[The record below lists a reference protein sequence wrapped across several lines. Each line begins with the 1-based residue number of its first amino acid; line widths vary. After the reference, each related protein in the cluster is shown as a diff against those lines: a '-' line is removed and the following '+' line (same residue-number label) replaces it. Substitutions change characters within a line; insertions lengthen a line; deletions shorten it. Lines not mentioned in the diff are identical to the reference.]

1 MSVTARAPVRIAV
14 LGAAGRMGTS
24 LVRAL
29 AADAAFELV
38 GALVSPGSA
47 ALGQDAGSLAGL
59 ARPLGVAT
67 RAERGEVLARAEVAL
82 DFTLAGATLE
92 NLAACEASGVALLLG
107 TTGLPPAAHAALAV
121 AAMRIP
127 LLVAANTSLGVAVLA
142 GLIER
147 AARALP
153 ADYDIDVQ
161 DVHHRDKR
169 DAPSGTA
176 LVLGAAAAAGR
187 GRDAALLAADA
198 ADGGGEPRR
207 PGAIG
212 FASLRAGDIVGEH
225 TVFFAGPGERLEL
238 THRATDR
245 MTFARGALKAGA
257 WLRGR
262 SPGRYSMADVLGL

>member
-1 MSVTARAPVRIAV
+1 MF
-14 LGAAGRMGTS
+14 GAAGRMGVS
-24 LVRAL
+24 LIRAI
-29 AADAAFELV
+29 AADPAFELV
-38 GALVSPGSA
+38 GALGSPGSA

-59 ARPLGVAT
+59 TRRLGVVVGAD
-67 RAERGEVLARAEVAL
+67 RAHVLARAEVAL
-82 DFTLAGATLE
+82 DFTLPEATLA
-92 NLAACEASGVALLLG
+92 NLAACEATGVALLLG
-107 TTGLPPAAHAALAV
+107 TTGLSAAAKAALPAAAARLA
-121 AAMRIP
+121 

-153 ADYDIDVQ
+153 ADYDIDVE

-187 GRDAALLAADA
+187 GRDPGLLAADA
-198 ADGGGEPRR
+198 ADGGGAPRR
-207 PGAIG
+207 QGAIG
-212 FASLRAGDIVGEH
+212 FASVRTGDIVGEH
-225 TVFFAGPGERLEL
+225 TVYFAGPGERLEL

-245 MTFARGALKAGA
+245 MTFARGALRAAA

-262 SPGRYSMADVLGL
+262 QPGRYSMADVLGL

>member
-1 MSVTARAPVRIAV
+1 MTGPTGSPVRIAV
-14 LGAAGRMGTS
+14 LGAGGRMGQS
-24 LVRAL
+24 LIRAI
-29 AADAAFELV
+29 ANDAGFELA
-38 GALVSPGSA
+38 GALGSPGSA
-47 ALGQDAGSLAGL
+47 TLGQDAGLLAGL
-59 ARPLGVAT
+59 ARRLGVLVASD
-67 RAERGEVLARAEVAL
+67 RADVLARAQVAL
-82 DFTLAGATLE
+82 DFTLPEATLA
-92 NLAACEASGVALLLG
+92 NLAACEARGVALLLG
-107 TTGLPPAAHAALAV
+107 TTGLSDPARAALPAAAA
-121 AAMRIP
+121 RIA

-153 ADYDIDVQ
+153 ADYDIDVL

-176 LVLGAAAAAGR
+176 LGLGAAAAAGR
-187 GRDAALLAADA
+187 GREVALLTADA
-198 ADGGGEPRR
+198 ADGGGAPRR

-225 TVFFAGPGERLEL
+225 TVYFAGPGERLEL

-245 MTFARGALKAGA
+245 MAFARGALKAAA

-262 SPGRYSMADVLGL
+262 APGRYSMADVLGL